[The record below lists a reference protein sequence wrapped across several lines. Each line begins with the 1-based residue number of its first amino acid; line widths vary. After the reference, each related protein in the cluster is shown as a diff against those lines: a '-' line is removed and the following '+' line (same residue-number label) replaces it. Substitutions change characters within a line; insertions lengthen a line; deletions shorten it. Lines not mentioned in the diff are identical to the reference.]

1 MRPHGVR
8 IRSIDGLLRT
18 ADADTGIQRPIAG
31 ALRPDL
37 AQYRAAAVAHA
48 GVCKTQTQIIQ
59 HVRAAGGVIEPA
71 DLPHAVLALN
81 FSRVVGTVR
90 LAEHGPH
97 VLTLHPQ
104 PQAAD
109 LRRQNARRYGILVL
123 PAAVCRGFS
132 AARRFFRTGD
142 AVLRRFF
149 IARRRFRCGRFGT
162 GGLTGI
168 VGVLVAQVPHG
179 QRDGDSQHRAGGQR
193 RDGQPARLPLDVRGL
208 FDHAIAQVSDAAE
221 QVFRRHTAIPSFKS
235 ASRSPA
241 RRRNS
246 RDLTVFSVSPNRPDK
261 RRTESP

>member
-8 IRSIDGLLRT
+8 IRSLDGLLRASN
-18 ADADTGIQRPIAG
+18 ADAGIQRPIAG

-104 PQAAD
+104 PQSAE

-149 IARRRFRCGRFGT
+149 IACRRFRGGRFRRTGVRGGGRFGA
-162 GGLTGI
+162 
-168 VGVLVAQVPHG
+168 VRAANG
-179 QRDGDSQHRAGGQR
+179 QRDGDGQHRAGGQR
-193 RDGQPARLPLDVRGL
+193 RDGQPALFPPDIGSFLDHGV
-208 FDHAIAQVSDAAE
+208 AQIPDAAE
-221 QVFRRHTAIPSFKS
+221 QILCRHTAIPSFKS

>member
-8 IRSIDGLLRT
+8 IRSLDGLLWASN
-18 ADADTGIQRPIAG
+18 ADAGIQRPIAG

-37 AQYRAAAVAHA
+37 AQHRAAAIAHA
-48 GVCKTQTQIIQ
+48 GVRESQTQIIL
-59 HVRAAGGVIEPA
+59 HIRAAGGIIEPA

-104 PQAAD
+104 PQSAE

-193 RDGQPARLPLDVRGL
+193 RDGQPALFPPDVGGFFYHR
-208 FDHAIAQVSDAAE
+208 IA
-221 QVFRRHTAIPSFKS
+221 
-235 ASRSPA
+235 
-241 RRRNS
+241 
-246 RDLTVFSVSPNRPDK
+246 
-261 RRTESP
+261 